1 MRKVSTVSARVPRL
15 CVALI
20 WYFGDLM
27 KELVV
32 VSHICDLD
40 VMQPVI
46 HTRRPDLRE
55 RRLSDQS
62 KGATEAS
69 WLWSSFSQLRARHY
83 NTKGE

>member
-1 MRKVSTVSARVPRL
+1 MSAVSARVPRL

-46 HTRRPDLRE
+46 HTR
-55 RRLSDQS
+55 
-62 KGATEAS
+62 
-69 WLWSSFSQLRARHY
+69 
-83 NTKGE
+83 